1 VRLRLVVAMVVVAF
15 AGCDGDGDGESA
27 GATTTSP
34 QASTSTS
41 TTTTTGADRDASRT
55 ERVGPK
61 KQVRRAVEAVL
72 TSGDPADACGR
83 YVTPRYLKAA
93 YGGRQGCVQAQGPG
107 SAASSLR
114 SFRVHLGDMD
124 GTASAVAVPVGGPY
138 NGAKVEVSLIQG
150 GPGYQVDALRAD
162 VPVGP

>member
-1 VRLRLVVAMVVVAF
+1 MRLMLAVAIVVAAF
-15 AGCDGDGDGESA
+15 AGCGGDGDGESA

-41 TTTTTGADRDASRT
+41 TTTTSGNGGDAFVI
-55 ERVGPK
+55 ERAGPK

-72 TSGDPADACGR
+72 TSGDAAGACGR
-83 YVTPRYLKAA
+83 YVTGRYLKAA

-107 SAASSLR
+107 SAARSLR
-114 SFRVHLGDMD
+114 SFRAQFGQVA
-124 GTASAVAVPVGGPY
+124 GTASAVAVPSGGPY
-138 NGAKVEVSLIQG
+138 DGAEVEVSLVQG
-150 GPGYQVDALRAD
+150 GPGYQVDALHAD